1 MQRIRKIKPLYFKLR
16 LLTEFCWNILEYE
29 KELLKIMEL
38 FIIGEEKFSSINI
51 LTQMK
56 MLLRVSNKP
65 ASAYD
70 PRGAP
75 GNAV

>member
-38 FIIGEEKFSSINI
+38 FIIGEEKFSRYFSELYEIALQI
-51 LTQMK
+51 L
-56 MLLRVSNKP
+56 
-65 ASAYD
+65 A
-70 PRGAP
+70 
-75 GNAV
+75 